1 MGEVDA
7 ITLGVVWGGILAAAE
22 EMGITLRR
30 TAYSEAVR
38 EGQDFS
44 TALFDARGRMIA
56 QGNFSPGHLGSMPF
70 AVGHVLREYPPET
83 LHEDDAILLNDLYMG
98 SGHLPDIFTIYP
110 VFYKGRLAAFAVN
123 VAHHIDVGGAVA
135 GSQAV
140 EGITEFYQ
148 EGIRLIPTRYQKEGV
163 LNDEVMK
170 FIASNVRVPDK
181 VLGDLKAQTNANRIG
196 ARRIREL
203 FDRYGFHTVTACMD
217 ELLDRSEA
225 AMREEIRNIP
235 DGTGSFEDCMD
246 DYGRDTEPI
255 KVKCTVTVEGDSLT
269 IDYTG
274 SGPQVPAGL
283 NSPYNYTCAYAFC
296 AIKNITDPSLP
307 QNDGCL
313 RPLKITAPE
322 GSFFNPRPPAGAGG
336 RAIISQRNYE
346 AVMGAFSRL
355 VPERVITA
363 ASHMANPVIG
373 GYDPRRQ
380 RRFVHYVVGIGGF
393 GARADK
399 DGCEGLASAFNVRN
413 IPVEVDEINYPI
425 MVERLE
431 LIQDSAG
438 AGKYRGGCGIR
449 KDERMLGE
457 DLRMSNLTDRVK
469 FAPFGLF
476 GGKPGAKTSVI
487 LNPGPDEQVLHSKGK
502 YELNKGDLLS
512 IRLAGCGG
520 YGDPRQRD
528 PEAVVQDVIAGFVSV
543 EKAKD
548 DYGVMIEKKK
558 VKGRKIDK
566 SGKRKGASGN

>member
-1 MGEVDA
+1 MAAPDT
-7 ITLGVVWGGILAAAE
+7 ITLSVVWGGILAAAE

-44 TALFDARGRMIA
+44 TALFNTQGLMIA

-70 AVGHVLREYPPET
+70 AVKHMLKEYPPET

-98 SGHLPDIFTIYP
+98 SGHLPDIFTFYP
-110 VFYKGRLAAFAVN
+110 VFYQGKLTAFAVN
-123 VAHHIDVGGAVA
+123 VAHHIDVGGATA

-148 EGIRLIPTRYQKEGV
+148 EGIRLIPTRYQQEGV
-163 LNDEVMK
+163 PNSEVMK

-181 VLGDLKAQTNANRIG
+181 VLGDLKAQTNANRVG
-196 ARRIREL
+196 ARRLVEL
-203 FDRYGFHTVTACMD
+203 FDRYGFDTVTACMD
-217 ELLDRSEA
+217 ELLNRSEA
-225 AMREEIRNIP
+225 AMREEIRKIP
-235 DGTGSFEDCMD
+235 DGTGSFEDYMD

-255 KVKCTVTVEGDSLT
+255 KVKCTVTVQGDSIT

-296 AIKNITDPSLP
+296 ALKNVTDPSLP

-313 RPLKITAPE
+313 RPVKVMAPE

-346 AVMGAFSRL
+346 VVMGAFSHL
-355 VPERVITA
+355 VPDRVITA

-373 GYDPRRQ
+373 GFDPRRN
-380 RRFVHYVVGIGGF
+380 RRFVHYVVGIGGY
-393 GARADK
+393 GARANK
-399 DGCEGLASAFNVRN
+399 DGCEALASAFNVRN
-413 IPVEVDEINYPI
+413 IPIEVDEINYPI
-425 MVERLE
+425 LIERLE
-431 LIQDSAG
+431 LVQDSSG

-457 DLRMSNLTDRVK
+457 DLRVSNLTDRVK

-476 GGKPGAKTSVI
+476 GGKSGARAAII
-487 LNPGPDEQVLHSKGK
+487 LNPGPDEKALHSKGK
-502 YELNKGDLLS
+502 YELKKGDLLS
-512 IRLAGCGG
+512 VRVSGCGG
-520 YGDPRQRD
+520 YGDPFQRD
-528 PEAVVQDVIAGFVSV
+528 PQAVLRDVLEGFVSPQ
-543 EKAKD
+543 KARD
-548 DYGVMIEKKK
+548 DYGVVIENDT
-558 VKGRKIDK
+558 VNENLTHQLRK
-566 SGKRKGASGN
+566 R